1 MAVPSTFLA
10 TDGAGYELQ
19 MGRWSRRLAPRF
31 IAFSGA
37 AGAGSVLDVGCGTG
51 SLIATLALD
60 RTHRKLQGIDASPA
74 YVDYALSS
82 LSDPRVRIEVGD
94 VCALPFPDGEFDC
107 TLAMLMLQF
116 IPNTALALGEMRRVT
131 RPGGMIAAAVWDV
144 RGGVTFMRLFW
155 DTAAMIDPEAARRRA
170 RTYCRPASAVGALSQ
185 AFNAAGL
192 QAVAEGEFTIRTDFA
207 SFEDYWAPIEGE
219 DGPIAEY
226 ARSLSPSV
234 RAALKDKV
242 RLAYVDG
249 EPDGPRSYCATALVA
264 RGTVAA

>member
-19 MGRWSRRLAPRF
+19 MGRWSRRLAPKF

-37 AGAGSVLDVGCGTG
+37 AGAGSVLDIGCGTG
-51 SLIATLALD
+51 SLISTLALD
-60 RTHRKLQGIDASPA
+60 RTHRKLHGIDASPA
-74 YVDYALSS
+74 YVNYALSS

-107 TLAMLMLQF
+107 TLAMLVLQF

-131 RPGGMIAAAVWDV
+131 RPGGTIAAAVWDV

-155 DTAAMIDPEAARRRA
+155 DTAALIDPEAAHRRG
-170 RTYCRPASAVGALSQ
+170 RTYSRPLSSVHALSRT
-185 AFNAAGL
+185 FNAEGL
-192 QAVAEGEFTIRTDFA
+192 QNVVESEIMIRTDFA

-226 ARSLSPSV
+226 ARSLTPAA
-234 RAALKDKV
+234 RATIKDKV